1 MELMFFEQL
10 KLLFLLLDYKITNL
24 PLIDYLVAK
33 LGLNASLH
41 VQKDT
46 NETIKLFKVPTFKSY
61 GIKEFQHNCL
71 YDWKYDYFMNIINK

>member
-1 MELMFFEQL
+1 M
-10 KLLFLLLDYKITNL
+10 TNL

-33 LGLNASLH
+33 LGVNASLN

-46 NETIKLFKVPTFKSY
+46 DETIKLFNKVPAFKPY

-71 YDWKYDYFMNIINK
+71 YDYKYDYFMNIINK